1 MVPRFPRTYNH
12 IHFPSKINKTRYQDG
27 NFLHLIL
34 TLAPQLSSWHHTGGT
49 HSEGNRFS
57 RSLIMQRKSISN
69 LKTSLHLL
77 SLGNF
82 LKSDYS
88 IFLKWFSALTITNC
102 GSFKISSDGI
112 HNFPREWRWIETNP
126 TIRKNREK
134 SEIIKP
140 LWTWEDYPREVEK
153 EELTDAKDRL
163 LVAKEELVDAKAL
176 VNAKEEPWKL
186 WDAAIIKTLSKTYF
200 LYSDVSRGRLNDVVR
215 QPYVPF
221 NRYVQAKLSLFI
233 TPCQNTFK

>member
-1 MVPRFPRTYNH
+1 MEIFSTWSWPHHLSCHPVITQGAQTVSIIDSVH
-12 IHFPSKINKTRYQDG
+12 KT
-27 NFLHLIL
+27 
-34 TLAPQLSSWHHTGGT
+34 
-49 HSEGNRFS
+49 EK
-57 RSLIMQRKSISN
+57 SLIMQRKLISN

-77 SLGNF
+77 GLGNF
-82 LKSDYS
+82 LNSVDS
-88 IFLKWFSALTITNC
+88 QCLKWFSALTITNC
-102 GSFKISSDGI
+102 GSFKISSNGTHD
-112 HNFPREWRWIETNP
+112 FPREWRWIETNP

-140 LWTWEDYPREVEK
+140 LWSWEDYPGEVEK
-153 EELTDAKDRL
+153 EELTDAKDTF
-163 LVAKEELVDAKAL
+163 LVAKAELVDAKAL
-176 VNAKEEPWKL
+176 VNAKEEPWRL

-233 TPCQNTFK
+233 RSCQNTLK